1 LPQESSDRNM
11 KSTLSRAALI
21 AFALEIM
28 IVGAFAEF
36 LSQKQ
41 DQPKQKVVMLTFP
54 EVPAPPEP
62 PKPKPPEPKPKVI
75 PPKPVHPERPKQQHE
90 VEKKPEEKK
99 PDPAPAPSA
108 LPPRPSPPKPS
119 TPAPPDVTSSFRE
132 EVTAAVQAAMQ
143 YPYAARMA
151 RIEGKTQVAF
161 DYLDGAASNPSIAA
175 SSGYDML
182 DKAAILAV
190 ESAHY
195 PSPPHNLSGRSLR
208 ILIWVRFYQLG
219 Q

>member
-1 LPQESSDRNM
+1 M
-11 KSTLSRAALI
+11 KSALYRAALI

-28 IVGAFAEF
+28 IVGACAEF
-36 LSQKQ
+36 LSQKPEK
-41 DQPKQKVVMLTFP
+41 PKPKVVMLTFP
-54 EVPAPPEP
+54 AIPAPPEP
-62 PKPKPPEPKPKVI
+62 PKPKPKPPEPKKV
-75 PPKPVHPERPKQQHE
+75 PPKPIRHERPKQQHE
-90 VEKKPEEKK
+90 VQPKPEVQK
-99 PDPAPAPSA
+99 PEPSPVPSA
-108 LPPRPSPPKPS
+108 LPTPPAPPKPA
-119 TPAPPDVTSSFRE
+119 TPAPPDITSTFRE

-151 RIEGKTQVAF
+151 HIEGKTQVAF
-161 DYLDGAASNPSIAA
+161 DYLDGSASNPSIAS

-182 DKAAILAV
+182 DKAAIQAV

-195 PSPPHNLSGRSLR
+195 PPAPHSLSGKQLR

>member
-1 LPQESSDRNM
+1 M

-28 IVGAFAEF
+28 IVGAFADF
-36 LSQKQ
+36 LSQKKEP
-41 DQPKQKVVMLTFP
+41 PKPEVVMLTF
-54 EVPAPPEP
+54 PAPPEP
-62 PKPKPPEPKPKVI
+62 PKPRPPEPKPKPA
-75 PPKPVHPERPKQQHE
+75 PPKPIRHERPKEQHE
-90 VEKKPEEKK
+90 VQPKPEVQK
-99 PDPAPAPSA
+99 PEPSPVPSA
-108 LPPRPSPPKPS
+108 LPTP
-119 TPAPPDVTSSFRE
+119 PAPPRPAPPAPP
-132 EVTAAVQAAMQ
+132 EVTATFRDEVTEAVQDAMK

-161 DYLDGAASNPSIAA
+161 DYLDGTASNPSVAA
-175 SSGYDML
+175 SSGYGML
-182 DKAAILAV
+182 DKAAIQAV

-195 PSPPHNLSGRSLR
+195 PSPPANLSGRSLR